1 MRGDYRYLAASREG
15 FIQQVAT
22 SYVNRGYRFFV
33 PIWVPGNKDPER
45 VDEKLIGW
53 YGIAMDSGKR
63 FRRKEKGLANVQY
76 IRFGRFALLLATQ
89 GKHEFFEG
97 EAGNIRD
104 CWKVP
109 IIALGYSIKYVQ
121 GGNVLKRSQANPQ
134 GCPERDRKHRVRVQ
148 IGRSLYKQLTAEL
161 VGQASCRREDW
172 FRWRFWNLGFEPY
185 APVRKQMLELLRKVN
200 SKRKASGLSVL
211 PADVIRFRRRIVK
224 PFDEASTATPNHA
237 TEPVV
242 LRQDMSRIG

>member
-33 PIWVPGNKDPER
+33 PVWIPEHKTPELI
-45 VDEKLIGW
+45 DEKLIGW

-76 IRFGRFALLLATQ
+76 IRFGRFALLLATL
-89 GKHEFFEG
+89 GKHEFFQG
-97 EAGNIRD
+97 EAANIRD
-104 CWKVP
+104 CSKVP

-121 GGNVLKRSQANPQ
+121 GGNVLKQSQANPNGQ
-134 GCPERDRKHRVRVQ
+134 PERDRKHRVRVQ
-148 IGRSLYKQLTAEL
+148 IARDLYKQLSAEL
-161 VGQASCRREDW
+161 VGQACCRREDW

-185 APVRKQMLELLRKVN
+185 APVRKQMLELLRRVN
-200 SKRKASGLSVL
+200 SKRRASGLSVI
-211 PADVIRFRRRIVK
+211 PAEVIRFRRRIVK
-224 PFDEASTATPNHA
+224 PFG
-237 TEPVV
+237 PVV
-242 LRQDMSRIG
+242 EYPSETAEVINAAAQTAWNR